1 MRVNDWQCVQLWP
14 SGLIS
19 RGCTVLVVASRPAQ
33 TRAVALVFGLSA
45 EGYNQLIQKPKSN
58 SRGEERMASK
68 GKKMQIGL
76 LRVG

>member
-1 MRVNDWQCVQLWP
+1 MRQYGTG
-14 SGLIS
+14 SGQQA
-19 RGCTVLVVASRPAQ
+19 RK

-58 SRGEERMASK
+58 SRGAERMASK
-68 GKKMQIGL
+68 GKKMQMAF